1 MNISRD
7 RFMCSNR
14 EHMCALD
21 NAKQFIALGTT
32 ALDRFIGIFLIC
44 THQSVYGMVYTTLQY
59 EIIDKI

>member
-32 ALDRFIGIFLIC
+32 ALDRFIGIFSHLYA
-44 THQSVYGMVYTTLQY
+44 SVRLWYGLYDSS
-59 EIIDKI
+59 I